1 MAKRVLQADG
11 SYCYTENC
19 KIHDRLP
26 AVGLASLVHDAQRGT
41 RRDTVEAIEEV
52 LRVHKKLYRT
62 KKPLHD
68 VAEQITDSLWN
79 ADQRAGNLIGNIAR
93 RALKGEEKGFNDE
106 YDWEK
111 MTSLSDHIQAAIV
124 REHQLDVGT
133 RVIVAETGQIGHV
146 KIADGTPAWLAGPGP
161 RQFQVEIED
170 NGRPATRA
178 FTRTQLVKIND
189 IADEDLL
196 AREQIAYAQENDLL
210 PAHVV
215 SDLLRQEVADDTYN
229 AHALRGSASETRTI
243 VQAEFRELADLW
255 DASYQHETISKDNIV
270 RYLNRQTRVKH
281 ANLDLDE
288 AADYYQGLSNVGA
301 YLAGQTAEV

>member
-41 RRDTVEAIEEV
+41 RRDTVTAIESV
-52 LRVHKKLYRT
+52 LAQHKKLYRT

-79 ADQRAGNLIGNIAR
+79 ADQRGNVIGNIAR

-111 MTSLSDHIQAAIV
+111 MKSLSDHIQGAIV

-133 RVIVAETGQIGHV
+133 RVIVADTGQIGHV
-146 KIADGTPAWLAGPGP
+146 KVADGTPAWLAGSNPSH
-161 RQFQVEIED
+161 FQVEIED
-170 NGRPATRA
+170 NGRRTNRSYTRA
-178 FTRTQLVKIND
+178 QLVKVND
-189 IADEDLL
+189 VDAESLL
-196 AREQIAYAQENDLL
+196 AREQIAYAQEDELL
-210 PAHVV
+210 PANVV
-215 SDLLRQEVADDTYN
+215 SDLLRQEVADETYN
-229 AHALRGSASETRTI
+229 AHALRGVGRDTRGT
-243 VQAEFRELADLW
+243 VQAEFRELAELW
-255 DASYQHETISKDNIV
+255 DASYQHATISKDAIV
-270 RYLNRQTRVKH
+270 RYLNRQTRVQH
-281 ANLDLDE
+281 PNLDMDE
-288 AADYYQGLSNVGA
+288 AADYYQGLANLTA
-301 YLAGQTAEV
+301 YLSGKNADA